1 MTFQTG
7 NKFNVFQAGENTEQG
22 YISADIKYLAH
33 LHDAHSNNP
42 LVTTTFEI
50 KSDMLSPN

>member
-22 YISADIKYLAH
+22 YISADMKYLAH
-33 LHDAHSNNP
+33 FHDAHSNNP
-42 LVTTTFEI
+42 LDSTE
-50 KSDMLSPN
+50 